1 MAEPGT
7 VDEYL
12 AGQPAPARAA
22 LEQVRAT
29 IHAAVPE
36 ASETISYQIPAIQVN
51 GKAVMYFAGWKNFL
65 SVYPVPS
72 GDDGFQQ
79 AIAPYLAGKGTL
91 KFPLRDPIPYD
102 LIGDIAV
109 RLAAQRASR

>member
-1 MAEPGT
+1 MAEPQT

-12 AGQPAPARAA
+12 AAQPAPAREA
-22 LEQVRAT
+22 LERVRAT
-29 IHAAVPE
+29 IHAALPG
-36 ASETISYQIPAIQVN
+36 ASETISYQIPAVAVN
-51 GKAVMYFAGWKNFL
+51 GTTVMYFAGWKNFV

-91 KFPLRDPIPYD
+91 KFPLRQPIPYD
-102 LIGDIAV
+102 LIGDVAV
-109 RLAAQRASR
+109 RLAAQRAPR